1 MEKNNDDE
9 HANKDATVDT
19 NISDFKKKINL
30 EEEKYEVSK
39 DKDVFKAPKDFQVPA
54 TTKNKKEIDE
64 TTILK

>member
-30 EEEKYEVSK
+30 EEKKYEVSK
-39 DKDVFKAPKDFQVPA
+39 DKDKVSSLKFWWFLTAKRAK
-54 TTKNKKEIDE
+54 TTKICD
-64 TTILK
+64 